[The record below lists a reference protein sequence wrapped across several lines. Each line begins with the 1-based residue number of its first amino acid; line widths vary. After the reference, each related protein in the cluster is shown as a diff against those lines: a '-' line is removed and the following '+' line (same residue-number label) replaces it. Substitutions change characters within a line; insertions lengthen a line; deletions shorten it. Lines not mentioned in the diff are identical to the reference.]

1 MVVGELN
8 VRVGN
13 EEVENVQVNME
24 SLIRMRVEEGCWKCY
39 GVSGMKQSFLSS
51 LGVRKKEG
59 RLAGV
64 LVIKCEGGGVR
75 DDFLVQSK
83 LKLYSEW
90 NATRVTGVK
99 EAVKVSELDKREKE
113 PVCVEILRGECEQV
127 KKPEVENV
135 EVE

>member
-1 MVVGELN
+1 
-8 VRVGN
+8 
-13 EEVENVQVNME
+13 
-24 SLIRMRVEEGCWKCY
+24 
-39 GVSGMKQSFLSS
+39 MKQSFLSS

-83 LKLYSEW
+83 LKLYSKW
-90 NATRVTGVK
+90 NATRVTGGK

-113 PVCVEILRGECEQV
+113 PVYVEILRGECEQV